1 MIFYSPELN
10 EFCLIEVGGME
21 FNGVGRKTYYTIMWS
36 GGGADALQESFSKY
50 AWYYI
55 GEV

>member
-1 MIFYSPELN
+1 
-10 EFCLIEVGGME
+10 ME